1 MTPLQKKKI
10 LYISH
15 EFYPYNNETPMAEA
29 LNELAVLSNKEGY
42 EVRCIMPRFGTINER
57 RHKLHEVVR
66 LSGINIH
73 VDREDYPLIIKVAS
87 LPNARLQMYFMD
99 NEDMF
104 KRKSVFHDE
113 EENFFED
120 NAERAIFFCKSAI
133 ETVKKFGWPPDLIV
147 IHGWLGALIPALI
160 KNQFKNEPVFADCK
174 VVFSISKNMTEEHLG
189 ERFAEMIENSTQLK
203 AAHIAPYKNG
213 SNDDMF
219 KGAAKNSDV
228 VIFSDPEVSDA
239 VLKSVKASK
248 TKKVL
253 KFNPEEE
260 DLTAIIE
267 LFAELAPA
275 DEEED
280 ED

>member
-1 MTPLQKKKI
+1 MTPLQKKKV

-15 EFYPYNNETPMAEA
+15 EFHPYNIETEMAET

-73 VDREDYPLIIKVAS
+73 VDKEDYPLIIKVAS

-104 KRKSVFHDE
+104 KRKRVFYDADE
-113 EENFFED
+113 NAFED

-133 ETVKKFGWPPDLIV
+133 ETVKKFGWPPDIIF
-147 IHGWLGALIPALI
+147 IHGWMGGLVPALI
-160 KNQFKNEPVFADCK
+160 KHQFKNEPVFAESK
-174 VVFSISKNMTEEHLG
+174 IIYSVSKNLMDETLG
-189 ERFAEMIENSTQLK
+189 ERFPEMIANSTQLK
-203 AAHIAPYKNG
+203 SSVITPYKGG
-213 SNDDMF
+213 SNDDMY
-219 KGAAKNSDV
+219 KGGAKNADV
-228 VIFSDPEVSDA
+228 VMFTHPEVSA
-239 VLKSVKASK
+239 SLTKGIKSSK
-248 TKKVL
+248 SKKVL

-260 DLTAIIE
+260 DLSSIIE
-267 LFAELAPA
+267 LYAELTPP
-275 DEEED
+275 EEE
-280 ED
+280 

>member
-1 MTPLQKKKI
+1 MTPQQKKKI

-15 EFYPYNNETPMAEA
+15 EFNPYNIETDMAEA

-104 KRKSVFHDE
+104 KRKQVFHDE

-120 NAERAIFFCKSAI
+120 NAERTIFFCKSAI
-133 ETVKKFGWPPDLIV
+133 ETVKKFGWPPDIIF
-147 IHGWLGALIPALI
+147 IHGWMGGLIPALI
-160 KNQFKNEPVFADCK
+160 KHQFKNEPVFAE
-174 VVFSISKNMTEEHLG
+174 STIIYSASKEMTNESLG
-189 ERFAEMIENSTQLK
+189 ERFGEMLSNSTQLK
-203 AAHIAPYKNG
+203 SKVVSMYKDGANH
-213 SNDDMF
+213 DMYL
-219 KGAAKNSDV
+219 GGAKNSDIV
-228 VIFSDPEVSDA
+228 CFSHPEVSAELTKA
-239 VLKSVKASK
+239 VKPTKS
-248 TKKVL
+248 KKVL

-260 DLTAIIE
+260 DLNTIIE
-267 LFAELAPA
+267 LYAEILPEE
-275 DEEED
+275 EEED
-280 ED
+280 

>member
-1 MTPLQKKKI
+1 MTPLQKKKV

-15 EFYPYNNETPMAEA
+15 EFAPYNIETEMAET

-104 KRKSVFHDE
+104 KRKQVFYDE
-113 EENFFED
+113 DDQFFED
-120 NAERAIFFCKSAI
+120 NAERTIFFCKSAI
-133 ETVKKFGWPPDLIV
+133 ETVKKFGWPPDIIYV
-147 IHGWLGALIPALI
+147 HGWMSGLIPALI
-160 KNQFKNEPVFADCK
+160 KHQFKNEPVFAESK
-174 VVFSISKNMTEEHLG
+174 IVFSVSKNLTEEPLG
-189 ERFAEMIENSTQLK
+189 DRFAEMVANSTQLK
-203 AAHIAPYKNG
+203 PAAIKAYGDGN
-213 SNDDMF
+213 NDDMY

-228 VIFSDPEVSDA
+228 VYFSHPEVTPA
-239 VLKSVKASK
+239 LTKSIKATKS
-248 TKKVL
+248 KKVL

-260 DLTAIIE
+260 DMNSIIE
-267 LFAELAPA
+267 LYAEISPS
-275 DEEED
+275 EEE
-280 ED
+280 EE